1 MTKSINCNFTGK
13 ECSWSAESTR
23 NDDNEWMSKI
33 KEHVFIGSNSPL
45 TAPVTVNKKSIV
57 GAGSVITKNVKEKSL
72 ALTRS
77 MQTEVK
83 NYKRK

>member
-1 MTKSINCNFTGK
+1 MN
-13 ECSWSAESTR
+13 
-23 NDDNEWMSKI
+23 
-33 KEHVFIGSNSPL
+33 PL
-45 TAPVTVNKKSIV
+45 SLWLYSSLVAPITVNKKSVV

-77 MQTEVK
+77 KQTEVK